1 MNELEN
7 AKQNLRE
14 EFQRMPHSRHDLLG
28 NAACGRK
35 IKNLIIAYILENVS
49 QNTCVENIQRIMLEE
64 GVIKED
70 FEKEIVSYIDAYY
83 KAKEL
88 IDRGYCK
95 DLLIKLSTKV

>member
-1 MNELEN
+1 MNELEE
-7 AKQNLRE
+7 AKQILRE

-35 IKNLIIAYILENVS
+35 IRILIIAYILENVS
-49 QNTCVENIQRIMLEE
+49 QKICVEDIKRIMLEE

-70 FEKEIVSYIDAYY
+70 FEKEIVSYIDTYY

-95 DLLIKLSTKV
+95 ELLI